1 VALTSTSIIKQKK
14 KCLNRSVVPHT
25 ALEKN
30 HHQENLGESGGESS
44 SKTKENIN
52 VYPTI

>member
-1 VALTSTSIIKQKK
+1 VALTSTSDIKQKK
-14 KCLNRSVVPHT
+14 MPKPFRGATYSLR
-25 ALEKN
+25 KN